1 MSFVVYP
8 ANKSKSLRKYRFL
21 LENLFYYTEV
31 GKPRPEARE
40 AETVSLLASL
50 KYLVSDSLQKTFV
63 DV

>member
-31 GKPRPEARE
+31 GKARPEARE